1 VFPANDASALAELAA
16 SADTLVDY
24 ERGALEIVGACV
36 GFDVAM
42 FKRAGGTGPHTP
54 GLDPAIKR
62 ACMPH
67 WKQFGEEIVPVAEVA
82 MRAGRV
88 AVDVEVFGLRR
99 MERLSYYQ
107 LLMRPHGGT
116 ATAIVHLTR
125 RGSIVGCL
133 SLGRT
138 RGSFSASELTYLR
151 ALAPTLSV
159 CEATALAA
167 PSPAWTVAAA
177 ASLTRREREV
187 LGYLR
192 LGYTNA
198 QIAAALGSAGRTV
211 RNQLSSIYEKLGVAT
226 RAEAAARC
234 AELGLAAGVDR

>member
-1 VFPANDASALAELAA
+1 MPANEANALAELAA
-16 SADTLVDY
+16 TANSLCDY
-24 ERGALEIVGACV
+24 ERGALELIGARV

-42 FKRAGGTGPHTP
+42 FKRAGGTGPYTP
-54 GLDPAIKR
+54 GLDLGIKR
-62 ACMPH
+62 ACMPY
-67 WKQFGEEIVPVAEVA
+67 WKQFGEEIAPVAAVA
-82 MRAGRV
+82 MRQGRV

-116 ATAIVHLTR
+116 STAIIHFTR

-138 RGSFSASELTYLR
+138 RGSFAASELDYLR
-151 ALAPTLSV
+151 TLATTLSV
-159 CEATALAA
+159 CEASVLAA
-167 PSPAWTVAAA
+167 PSPVWTIAAA
-177 ASLTRREREV
+177 ASLTPREREV

-192 LGYTNA
+192 FGYTNA
-198 QIAAALGSAGRTV
+198 QIAAALGSAERTV

-234 AELGLAAGVDR
+234 AELGLAADT